1 MCIRDRKKIECP
13 LEDFTVYTRPA
24 PMDFTQKLIAQR
36 DLSDAHR
43 QLLSTLQPMQIT
55 PLGKQGMEDPIWGVP
70 LSIGT
75 GK

>member
-1 MCIRDRKKIECP
+1 
-13 LEDFTVYTRPA
+13 
-24 PMDFTQKLIAQR
+24 
-36 DLSDAHR
+36 
-43 QLLSTLQPMQIT
+43 MQIT

>member
-1 MCIRDRKKIECP
+1 
-13 LEDFTVYTRPA
+13 
-24 PMDFTQKLIAQR
+24 MDFTQKLIAQR

-70 LSIGT
+70 LSIGS